1 MNRATKQRIS
11 KGRRMLH
18 KSTTFRKVK
27 SEETGEETVAHLT
40 FKRPYRSAKRAAKK
54 GLSDETAF
62 VRPPR

>member
-1 MNRATKQRIS
+1 
-11 KGRRMLH
+11 MLH